1 MNSLNSLNAFNAWL
15 PFLLMFLLFALRTPI
30 TWAMAISAL
39 LFFILNRQDVPLS
52 TFSQEMVEGTQS
64 ISLLAMP
71 FFVLAGGIMN
81 AAGIT
86 RRLLDVAE
94 VLVGHMTGALA
105 QMCIVLATM
114 LGGLTASSNADAA
127 ILSKTVGIQM
137 AERGYSRAFAAVIT
151 SCSSIIAALIPPSI
165 GLIIYGYLT
174 ETSVGRLF
182 AAGVV
187 PGLMLAAALMIT
199 TYFVSVRRGY
209 APQRTTRASA
219 SEVRK
224 ALMDGLWAISIPIVI
239 LMGTRYGIFTT
250 TESGA
255 VIVVY
260 TLFIGMVV
268 YRAFSWKRLPA
279 IIQEAVLDTGAVM
292 IMICAASAFGF
303 YLAWEQVPQKLAAG
317 LTGHWDPLMLL
328 LTINALLIII
338 GTAIEGSSALIILTP
353 VLLPVI
359 QKAGIDP
366 VHFGVVMVA
375 NLTIAGVTPP
385 VGGMMYIAS
394 RVLKVPMRDYAIEVM
409 PFLLAMCGLLVLL
422 SAVPGFSLW
431 LPNALFNT

>member
-1 MNSLNSLNAFNAWL
+1 MNSMNAFNAWL
-15 PFLLMFLLFALRTPI
+15 PFLLMFVLFALRTPI
-30 TWAMAISAL
+30 TWAMAIPAL

-86 RRLLDVAE
+86 CRLLDVAE

-137 AERGYSRAFAAVIT
+137 TERGYSRAFAAVIT

-174 ETSVGRLF
+174 DTSVGRLF

-209 APQRTTRASA
+209 APQRTTRASGA
-219 SEVRK
+219 EVRK

-255 VIVVY
+255 VIVIY

-317 LTGHWDPLMLL
+317 LTGHWDPFMLL

-366 VHFGVVMVA
+366 VHFGIVMVA

>member
-1 MNSLNSLNAFNAWL
+1 VSTWIPWL
-15 PFLLMFLLFALRTPI
+15 PAILMFVLFALRTPI
-30 TWAMAISAL
+30 TWAMAIPAL
-39 LFFILNRQDVPLS
+39 VFFVLNRQDVPLS
-52 TFSQEMVEGTQS
+52 TFSQEIIEGTQS
-64 ISLLAMP
+64 ISLLALP
-71 FFVLAGGIMN
+71 FFVLAGAIMN

-105 QMCIVLATM
+105 QMCIVLATL

-127 ILSKTVGIQM
+127 ILSKTIGLQM
-137 AERGYSRAFAAVIT
+137 AERGYSRAFAAVVT
-151 SCSSIIAALIPPSI
+151 SSSSIIAALIPPSI

-182 AAGVV
+182 AGGVV
-187 PGLMLAAALMIT
+187 PGLLLAAGLMLT
-199 TYFVSVRRGY
+199 AYFVSVRRGY
-209 APQRTTRASA
+209 KPQREKRASGA
-219 SEVRK
+219 EVGR
-224 ALMDGLWAISIPIVI
+224 AMLDGLWALSIPVVI
-239 LMGTRYGIFTT
+239 LLGTRYGIFTT

-255 VIVVY
+255 VVVVY
-260 TLFIGMVV
+260 TLVIGMVV
-268 YRAFSWKRLPA
+268 YRAFGLKRLPS
-279 IIQEAVLDTGAVM
+279 ILQEAVIDTSAVM

-303 YLAWEQVPQKLAAG
+303 YLAWEQVPQKMAGGLAG
-317 LTGHWDPLMLL
+317 QWNPLTLL
-328 LTINALLIII
+328 LTINLLLIII

-353 VLLPVI
+353 VLLPII

-394 RVLKVPMRDYAIEVM
+394 RVLKVSMREYSIEVA
-409 PFLLAMCGLLVLL
+409 PFLLTMMVLLVLL
-422 SAVPGFSLW
+422 SSFPSLTLW
-431 LPNALFNT
+431 LPNLLYNP

>member
-1 MNSLNSLNAFNAWL
+1 MNSMNAFNAWL
-15 PFLLMFLLFALRTPI
+15 PFLLMFVLFALRTPI
-30 TWAMAISAL
+30 TWAMAIPAL

-219 SEVRK
+219 AEVRK
-224 ALMDGLWAISIPIVI
+224 ALMDGLWAISIPVVI

-268 YRAFSWKRLPA
+268 YRAFSWRRLPA

-317 LTGHWDPLMLL
+317 LTGHWDPFMLL

-422 SAVPGFSLW
+422 SAVPGFTLW

>member
-394 RVLKVPMRDYAIEVM
+394 RVLKVPMRNYAIEVM

-422 SAVPGFSLW
+422 SAVPGFTLW

>member
-1 MNSLNSLNAFNAWL
+1 MNSMNAFNAWL
-15 PFLLMFLLFALRTPI
+15 PFLLMFVLFALRTPI
-30 TWAMAISAL
+30 TWAMAIPAL

-219 SEVRK
+219 AEVRK
-224 ALMDGLWAISIPIVI
+224 ALMDGLWAISIPVVI

-317 LTGHWDPLMLL
+317 LTGHWDPFMLL

-422 SAVPGFSLW
+422 SAVPGFTLW

>member
-1 MNSLNSLNAFNAWL
+1 MSTLSTWL
-15 PFLLMFLLFALRTPI
+15 PAILMFVLFALRTPI
-30 TWAMAISAL
+30 TWAMAIPSLA
-39 LFFILNRQDVPLS
+39 FFVLNRTDVPLS
-52 TFSQEMVEGTQS
+52 TFSQEIIEGTQS
-64 ISLLAMP
+64 ISLLALP
-71 FFVLAGGIMN
+71 FFVLAGTIMN

-127 ILSKTVGIQM
+127 ILSKTIGLQM
-137 AERGYSRAFAAVIT
+137 AERGYSRPFAAVVT

-187 PGLMLAAALMIT
+187 PGLMLAAGLMIT
-199 TYFVSVRRGY
+199 VYFVSVRRGY
-209 APQRTTRASA
+209 KPQRAKRASGK
-219 SEVRK
+219 EVGR
-224 ALMDGLWAISIPIVI
+224 AVMDGLWALSIPVVI
-239 LMGTRYGIFTT
+239 LLGTRYGIFTT

-260 TLFIGMVV
+260 TLIIGMVV
-268 YRAFSWKRLPA
+268 YRAFGWNRLPS
-279 IIQEAVLDTGAVM
+279 ILQEAVIDTSAVM

-303 YLAWEQVPQKLAAG
+303 YLAWEQVPQTMAAG
-317 LTGHWDPLMLL
+317 LTGHWNPLMLL
-328 LTINALLIII
+328 ITINVLLFII
-338 GTAIEGSSALIILTP
+338 GIPIEGSSALIVLTP
-353 VLLPVI
+353 VLLPII

-385 VGGMMYIAS
+385 VGGMMYISA
-394 RVLKVPMRDYAIEVM
+394 RVLKVSMKEYTVEVA
-409 PFLLAMCGLLVLL
+409 PFLIMMCVLLLLL
-422 SAVPGFSLW
+422 SAFPSLTLW
-431 LPNALFNT
+431 LPNLLYNT

>member
-1 MNSLNSLNAFNAWL
+1 
-15 PFLLMFLLFALRTPI
+15 
-30 TWAMAISAL
+30 
-39 LFFILNRQDVPLS
+39 
-52 TFSQEMVEGTQS
+52 MVEGTQS

-137 AERGYSRAFAAVIT
+137 TERGYSRAFAAVIT

-174 ETSVGRLF
+174 DTSVGRLF

-187 PGLMLAAALMIT
+187 PGLMLAAVLMIT

-209 APQRTTRASA
+209 APQRTIRASA
-219 SEVRK
+219 AEVRK

-409 PFLLAMCGLLVLL
+409 PFLLAMSCLLVLL
-422 SAVPGFSLW
+422 SAVPGFTLW

>member
-1 MNSLNSLNAFNAWL
+1 MNSMNAFNAWL
-15 PFLLMFLLFALRTPI
+15 PFLLMFVLFALRTPI
-30 TWAMAISAL
+30 TWAMAIPAL

-219 SEVRK
+219 AEVRK
-224 ALMDGLWAISIPIVI
+224 ALMDGLWAISIPVVI

-268 YRAFSWKRLPA
+268 YRAFSWRRLPA

-317 LTGHWDPLMLL
+317 LTGHWDPFMLL

-394 RVLKVPMRDYAIEVM
+394 RVLKVPMRNYAIEVM

-422 SAVPGFSLW
+422 SAVPGFTLW

>member
-422 SAVPGFSLW
+422 SAVPGFTLW

>member
-1 MNSLNSLNAFNAWL
+1 
-15 PFLLMFLLFALRTPI
+15 
-30 TWAMAISAL
+30 
-39 LFFILNRQDVPLS
+39 
-52 TFSQEMVEGTQS
+52 
-64 ISLLAMP
+64 
-71 FFVLAGGIMN
+71 
-81 AAGIT
+81 
-86 RRLLDVAE
+86 
-94 VLVGHMTGALA
+94 
-105 QMCIVLATM
+105 
-114 LGGLTASSNADAA
+114 
-127 ILSKTVGIQM
+127 
-137 AERGYSRAFAAVIT
+137 
-151 SCSSIIAALIPPSI
+151 
-165 GLIIYGYLT
+165 
-174 ETSVGRLF
+174 
-182 AAGVV
+182 
-187 PGLMLAAALMIT
+187 
-199 TYFVSVRRGY
+199 
-209 APQRTTRASA
+209 
-219 SEVRK
+219 
-224 ALMDGLWAISIPIVI
+224 MDGLWAISIPIVI

-394 RVLKVPMRDYAIEVM
+394 RVLKVPMRDYAIEVV

-422 SAVPGFSLW
+422 SAVPGFTLW

>member
-151 SCSSIIAALIPPSI
+151 SCSSIIAALSPPSI

-422 SAVPGFSLW
+422 SAVPGFTLW

>member
-1 MNSLNSLNAFNAWL
+1 MNTIVPWL
-15 PFLLMFLLFALRTPI
+15 PAILMFVLFAVRTPI
-30 TWAMAISAL
+30 TWAMAIPAL
-39 LFFILNRQDVPLS
+39 VFFILNRSDVPLS
-52 TFSQEMVEGTQS
+52 TFSQEILEGTQS
-64 ISLLAMP
+64 ISLLALP

-127 ILSKTVGIQM
+127 ILSKTVGLQM
-137 AERGYSRAFAAVIT
+137 AERGYSRAFAAVVT

-174 ETSVGRLF
+174 ESSVGRLF
-182 AAGVV
+182 AGGVV
-187 PGLMLAAALMIT
+187 PGLLLALGLMLT

-209 APQRTTRASA
+209 GPQRAKRATRK
-219 SEVRK
+219 EVG
-224 ALMDGLWAISIPIVI
+224 AAVLDGLWALSIPVVI
-239 LMGTRYGIFTT
+239 LMGTRYGVFTT

-255 VIVVY
+255 VVVVY
-260 TLFIGMVV
+260 TLVIGMVV
-268 YRAFSWKRLPA
+268 YRAFSWKRLPS
-279 IIQEAVLDTGAVM
+279 ILQEAVIDTSAVM
-292 IMICAASAFGF
+292 MMICAASAFGF
-303 YLAWEQVPQKLAAG
+303 YLAWEQVPQKMAAG
-317 LTGHWDPLMLL
+317 LGGHWNPLMLL
-328 LTINALLIII
+328 LAINLLLVII

-353 VLLPVI
+353 VLLPII

-409 PFLLAMCGLLVLL
+409 PFLVMMCGLLVLL
-422 SAVPGFSLW
+422 SAFPSLTLW
-431 LPNALFNT
+431 LPNYLYN